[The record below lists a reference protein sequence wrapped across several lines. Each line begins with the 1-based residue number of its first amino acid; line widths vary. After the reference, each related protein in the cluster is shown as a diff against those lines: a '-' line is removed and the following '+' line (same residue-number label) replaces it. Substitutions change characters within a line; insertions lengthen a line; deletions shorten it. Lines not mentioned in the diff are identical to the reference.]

1 MRRIIWVPIV
11 GGLTAGLAAA
21 GLAATTMVKFYRNR
35 AEADRLWSD
44 YVPRRIE
51 QPGTVANL
59 SVLPL
64 IDNYAAD
71 DSLIGESGVSYL
83 VKADDTTI
91 LFDLGLN
98 QKGVSPSP
106 LRHNMEALGVSRD
119 EIDAVFIS
127 HRHVDHTGGF
137 KAQKARTFTLSPDD
151 TEPLP
156 VPAYV
161 PEEMTH
167 PSAEVKVVTD
177 PVEIAPGVYSIGT
190 ISRSIWLLGMT
201 PEQALA
207 VNVEGKGIVLII
219 GCGHQTLE
227 RAIARTE
234 ALFDEPI
241 YGVVGGLHLP
251 VTASRAPYDIQRFI
265 GTGRPPWQRI
275 GEDDVLATVEHLK
288 EKDPKLVAISA
299 HDSCD
304 WTLGQFREAFG
315 DRYREV
321 VVGREIVV

>member
-1 MRRIIWVPIV
+1 MRGVIWVPIV
-11 GGLTAGLAAA
+11 GGLAAGLAAA
-21 GLAATTMVKFYRNR
+21 GLAASTIVKFYRQR
-35 AEADRLWSD
+35 TEAERLWSD
-44 YVPRRIE
+44 YVPQRIE

-64 IDNYAAD
+64 IDYYTAD
-71 DSLIGESGVSYL
+71 DSLIGEAGVSYL
-83 VKADDTTI
+83 VKADDLTL
-91 LFDLGLN
+91 LFDTGEN
-98 QKGVSPSP
+98 VKGASHSP
-106 LRHNMEALGVSRD
+106 LAHNMETLGVSRD
-119 EIDAVFIS
+119 EIDAVVIS
-127 HRHVDHTGGF
+127 HRHVDHTGGM
-137 KAQKARTFTLSPDD
+137 KAQRAKTFTLSPDD

-167 PSAEVKVVTD
+167 PSAEVKVVTH
-177 PVEIAPGVYSIGT
+177 PVEIAPGVFSTGT
-190 ISRSIWLLGMT
+190 IARSIWLLGLT

-207 VNVEGKGIVLII
+207 VNVEGKGIVLIM

-234 ALFDEPI
+234 SLFDEPL
-241 YGVVGGLHLP
+241 YGVIGGLHLP
-251 VTASRAPYDIQRFI
+251 VTGSRAPFGIQRYI
-265 GTGRPPWQRI
+265 GTGKPPWQRI
-275 GEDDVLATVEHLK
+275 GEDDVRTAVDHLK

-304 WTLGQFREAFG
+304 WTLGEFKEAFG

-321 VVGREIVV
+321 IVGREIVV